1 MVESA
6 ELRNR
11 EHENKTGG
19 NWGEKGRLSPFLFL
33 FPAPP
38 TFRVPLSLA
47 SSPLSENLEQTVF
60 CGVRDE
66 PLRTSAWEATEMVQ
80 IHRFH
85 WD

>member
-1 MVESA
+1 M
-6 ELRNR
+6 NTKIKR
-11 EHENKTGG
+11 EETGERRG
-19 NWGEKGRLSPFLFL
+19 VSLPSFSF

-38 TFRVPLSLA
+38 TFRVPFSLA
-47 SSPLSENLEQTVF
+47 SSPLSESLEQTVF

-66 PLRTSAWEATEMVQ
+66 PLRTSAWEATEMIQ